1 MKTKEFFINF
11 SGLYSDFPTGIAG
24 RSAIDLTS
32 LDGTNCYCSD
42 DASDA
47 IRKALS
53 EVPSEALHW
62 IDTGDYHYAS
72 LFFLEKIRTPYTL
85 FLFDHHP
92 DDQDSAFGTDILS
105 CGNWVARARQLPNQ
119 TADFLIDRFPNPA
132 AILQPVTTAPQ
143 TEIAGLQPGTTAP
156 QTEIAGLQSGTTALQ
171 TEIAGPLPVTTAPH
185 TEIAGLQS
193 VTTAPHTEIAGL
205 QLETTAP
212 QTRTAGLQSVTTAPQ
227 TEITVLQGNSKC
239 GCGKGERQKA
249 YLSIDKDVMCRDS
262 ARTNW
267 DQGDMTLQ
275 ELKDLI
281 IRISYKYDIIG
292 ADVCGGLIES
302 KGAGAEDLKINCAT
316 DAELRE
322 LLLNLMIV

>member
-32 LDGTNCYCSD
+32 LDGTNCYCSG

-119 TADFLIDRFPNPA
+119 TADFLIDRFP
-132 AILQPVTTAPQ
+132 
-143 TEIAGLQPGTTAP
+143 QPGTTAP
-156 QTEIAGLQSGTTALQ
+156 QTEIAGLQ
-171 TEIAGPLPVTTAPH
+171 
-185 TEIAGLQS
+185 
-193 VTTAPHTEIAGL
+193 
-205 QLETTAP
+205 
-212 QTRTAGLQSVTTAPQ
+212 
-227 TEITVLQGNSKC
+227 GNSKC
-239 GCGKGERQKA
+239 GCGKGERPKA

-292 ADVCGGLIES
+292 ADVCGGLTES

>member
-24 RSAIDLTS
+24 RSVIDLTS
-32 LDGTNCYCSD
+32 LDGTNCYCSEE
-42 DASDA
+42 ASDA

-72 LFFLEKIRTPYTL
+72 LFFLEKIRAPYTL

-105 CGNWVARARQLPNQ
+105 CGNWVARARLLPNQ
-119 TADFLIDRFPNPA
+119 TADFLIDRFPHPTSGLQTNAVESSDA
-132 AILQPVTTAPQ
+132 AIPQTRTAIPLPGTTASQ
-143 TEIAGLQPGTTAP
+143 TEIAIPQPG
-156 QTEIAGLQSGTTALQ
+156 
-171 TEIAGPLPVTTAPH
+171 
-185 TEIAGLQS
+185 
-193 VTTAPHTEIAGL
+193 
-205 QLETTAP
+205 TTAP
-212 QTRTAGLQSVTTAPQ
+212 QTRTAGPHPGTTGPRSG
-227 TEITVLQGNSKC
+227 IDGLQGNSKC
-239 GCGKGERQKA
+239 GCGKGERPKA

-281 IRISYKYDIIG
+281 IRISYRYDIIG
-292 ADVCGGLIES
+292 ADVCGGLTES

>member
-11 SGLYSDFPTGIAG
+11 SGLYSDFPTGIPG

-32 LDGTNCYCSD
+32 VDGTNCYCSEE
-42 DASDA
+42 AFDA

-119 TADFLIDRFPNPA
+119 SADFLIDRFPH
-132 AILQPVTTAPQ
+132 LTAD
-143 TEIAGLQPGTTAP
+143 
-156 QTEIAGLQSGTTALQ
+156 
-171 TEIAGPLPVTTAPH
+171 
-185 TEIAGLQS
+185 
-193 VTTAPHTEIAGL
+193 
-205 QLETTAP
+205 
-212 QTRTAGLQSVTTAPQ
+212 
-227 TEITVLQGNSKC
+227 LQGNSKC
-239 GCGKGERQKA
+239 GRGSGERPKA
-249 YLSIDKDVMCRDS
+249 YMSIDKDVMCRDS

-292 ADVCGGLIES
+292 ADVCGGLTES
-302 KGAGAEDLKINCAT
+302 KGAGAEDLKINFET

>member
-11 SGLYSDFPTGIAG
+11 SGLYSDFPTSFAG
-24 RSAIDLTS
+24 RSVIDLTS
-32 LDGTNCYCSD
+32 VDGTNCYCSEE
-42 DASDA
+42 ASDA
-47 IRKALS
+47 IRKALN

-92 DDQDSAFGTDILS
+92 DDQDSAFGTEILS

-119 TADFLIDRFPNPA
+119 TDDFLINRFPDEQMLR
-132 AILQPVTTAPQ
+132 LQA
-143 TEIAGLQPGTTAP
+143 EIYGLWD
-156 QTEIAGLQSGTTALQ
+156 ESID
-171 TEIAGPLPVTTAPH
+171 
-185 TEIAGLQS
+185 
-193 VTTAPHTEIAGL
+193 
-205 QLETTAP
+205 
-212 QTRTAGLQSVTTAPQ
+212 
-227 TEITVLQGNSKC
+227 
-239 GCGKGERQKA
+239 GCLIGDRPKA
-249 YLSIDKDVMCRDS
+249 YLSIDKDVMGRDY

-267 DQGDMTLQ
+267 DQGDMSLY

-281 IRISYKYDIIG
+281 KRVSNKYDIIG
-292 ADVCGGLIES
+292 VDVCGGLTES
-302 KGAGAEDLKINCAT
+302 KGACAEDLKINCAT

>member
-24 RSAIDLTS
+24 RSVIDLTS

-132 AILQPVTTAPQ
+132 AILQ
-143 TEIAGLQPGTTAP
+143 
-156 QTEIAGLQSGTTALQ
+156 S
-171 TEIAGPLPVTTAPH
+171 VTTAPH
-185 TEIAGLQS
+185 TEIAGLQP
-193 VTTAPHTEIAGL
+193 VTTAPQTKIAIPQPGTTAPQTRTAILQSGTTAPQTEIAGL

-212 QTRTAGLQSVTTAPQ
+212 QTRTAGLQ
-227 TEITVLQGNSKC
+227 GNSKC
-239 GCGKGERQKA
+239 CRGKGKRPKA

-281 IRISYKYDIIG
+281 IRISYKYVIIG
-292 ADVCGGLIES
+292 ADVCGGLTES

>member
-32 LDGTNCYCSD
+32 LDGTNCYCSG
-42 DASDA
+42 DASDV

-72 LFFLEKIRTPYTL
+72 LFFLEKIRTPVTL

-119 TADFLIDRFPNPA
+119 TADFLIDKFPQPGTTGPRSG
-132 AILQPVTTAPQ
+132 IDGSQPVTTYSQTGTTGLQTNAVESSAAAIPQ
-143 TEIAGLQPGTTAP
+143 TRTAGPHPVTTGP
-156 QTEIAGLQSGTTALQ
+156 RPEIAGLQSETTGPQ
-171 TEIAGPLPVTTAPH
+171 TEIAD
-185 TEIAGLQS
+185 
-193 VTTAPHTEIAGL
+193 
-205 QLETTAP
+205 
-212 QTRTAGLQSVTTAPQ
+212 
-227 TEITVLQGNSKC
+227 LQGNSKC
-239 GCGKGERQKA
+239 CRGKGNRPKA

-292 ADVCGGLIES
+292 ADVCGGLTES

>member
-11 SGLYSDFPTGIAG
+11 SGLYSDFPTDISG
-24 RSAIDLTS
+24 SFAIDLIS
-32 LDGTNCYCSD
+32 VDGTNCYCSEE
-42 DASDA
+42 ASDA

-92 DDQDSAFGTDILS
+92 DDQDSAFGTEILS

-119 TADFLIDRFPNPA
+119 TDDFLINRFPDEQMLRSQA
-132 AILQPVTTAPQ
+132 
-143 TEIAGLQPGTTAP
+143 EIYGLWD
-156 QTEIAGLQSGTTALQ
+156 ESID
-171 TEIAGPLPVTTAPH
+171 
-185 TEIAGLQS
+185 
-193 VTTAPHTEIAGL
+193 
-205 QLETTAP
+205 
-212 QTRTAGLQSVTTAPQ
+212 
-227 TEITVLQGNSKC
+227 
-239 GCGKGERQKA
+239 GCLIGDRPKA
-249 YLSIDKDVMCRDS
+249 YLSIDKDVMGRDY

-267 DQGDMTLQ
+267 DQGDMSLY
-275 ELKDLI
+275 ELKYLI
-281 IRISYKYDIIG
+281 KRVSNKYDIIG
-292 ADVCGGLIES
+292 VDVCGGLTES
-302 KGAGAEDLKINCAT
+302 KGACAEDLKINCAT

>member
-11 SGLYSDFPTGIAG
+11 SGLYSDFPTSVAG

-32 LDGTNCYCSD
+32 VDGTNCYCSEE
-42 DASDA
+42 ASDA
-47 IRKALS
+47 IRKALN

-92 DDQDSAFGTDILS
+92 DDQDSAFGTEILS

-119 TADFLIDRFPNPA
+119 TDDFLINRFPDGQMLRSQA
-132 AILQPVTTAPQ
+132 
-143 TEIAGLQPGTTAP
+143 EIYGLWD
-156 QTEIAGLQSGTTALQ
+156 ESID
-171 TEIAGPLPVTTAPH
+171 
-185 TEIAGLQS
+185 
-193 VTTAPHTEIAGL
+193 
-205 QLETTAP
+205 
-212 QTRTAGLQSVTTAPQ
+212 
-227 TEITVLQGNSKC
+227 
-239 GCGKGERQKA
+239 GCLIGDRPKA
-249 YLSIDKDVMCRDS
+249 YLSIDKDVMGRDY

-267 DQGDMTLQ
+267 DQGDMSLY

-281 IRISYKYDIIG
+281 QRVSNKYNIIG
-292 ADVCGGLIES
+292 VDVCGGLTES
-302 KGAGAEDLKINCAT
+302 KGACAEDLKINCAT

>member
-11 SGLYSDFPTGIAG
+11 SGLYSDFPTSVAG

-32 LDGTNCYCSD
+32 VDGTNCYCSEE
-42 DASDA
+42 ASDA

-105 CGNWVARARQLPNQ
+105 CGNWIARARQLPNQ

-132 AILQPVTTAPQ
+132 AIP
-143 TEIAGLQPGTTAP
+143 QPGTTAP
-156 QTEIAGLQSGTTALQ
+156 QTEIVIPQPGSTDLGTVSSGLQTNTICS
-171 TEIAGPLPVTTAPH
+171 
-185 TEIAGLQS
+185 
-193 VTTAPHTEIAGL
+193 
-205 QLETTAP
+205 
-212 QTRTAGLQSVTTAPQ
+212 
-227 TEITVLQGNSKC
+227 
-239 GCGKGERQKA
+239 CGKGERPKA

-292 ADVCGGLIES
+292 ADVCGGLTES

>member
-105 CGNWVARARQLPNQ
+105 CGNWIARARQLPNQ
-119 TADFLIDRFPNPA
+119 SEDFLIDRFP
-132 AILQPVTTAPQ
+132 QPGSTDFGTVSS
-143 TEIAGLQPGTTAP
+143 GLQTNT
-156 QTEIAGLQSGTTALQ
+156 ICS
-171 TEIAGPLPVTTAPH
+171 
-185 TEIAGLQS
+185 
-193 VTTAPHTEIAGL
+193 
-205 QLETTAP
+205 
-212 QTRTAGLQSVTTAPQ
+212 R
-227 TEITVLQGNSKC
+227 
-239 GCGKGERQKA
+239 GKGDRPKA

-292 ADVCGGLIES
+292 ADVCGGLTES

>member
-11 SGLYSDFPTGIAG
+11 SGLYSDSPTSVAG

-32 LDGTNCYCSD
+32 VDGTNCYCSEE
-42 DASDA
+42 ASDA

-72 LFFLEKIRTPYTL
+72 LFFLEKIRMPYTL

-105 CGNWVARARQLPNQ
+105 CGNWIARARQLPNQ
-119 TADFLIDRFPNPA
+119 TDDFLINRFPDEQMLRSQA
-132 AILQPVTTAPQ
+132 
-143 TEIAGLQPGTTAP
+143 EIYGLWDESIDGCL
-156 QTEIAGLQSGTTALQ
+156 I
-171 TEIAGPLPVTTAPH
+171 
-185 TEIAGLQS
+185 
-193 VTTAPHTEIAGL
+193 
-205 QLETTAP
+205 
-212 QTRTAGLQSVTTAPQ
+212 
-227 TEITVLQGNSKC
+227 GN
-239 GCGKGERQKA
+239 RPKA

-292 ADVCGGLIES
+292 ADICGGLTES
-302 KGAGAEDLKINCAT
+302 KGACAEDLKINCAT